1 MGCCGF
7 VEEHIGIVELVLW
20 AESLLWGLQ
29 VFGTRGGD
37 CGAVCTHYRQATP
50 PPFWAGSL
58 CLCGQC
64 ATSHRLETFISC
76 IDSYVSS
83 GFWGKVL
90 TVMMC
95 CIYHGQVCCRK
106 LVHSDPWAYLKVD
119 IRVKKE
125 KMVVKVKSKTCANGL
140 QHLYWRAYTMSTRIM
155 MDSCISVT
163 VGRKHLAKK
172 DDFILLYLYIGSK

>member
-1 MGCCGF
+1 MGQF
-7 VEEHIGIVELVLW
+7 VHIIGKRLHLRSGQALFVFVGNVL
-20 AESLLWGLQ
+20 
-29 VFGTRGGD
+29 
-37 CGAVCTHYRQATP
+37 P
-50 PPFWAGSL
+50 PTGS
-58 CLCGQC
+58 
-64 ATSHRLETFISC
+64 ETFISC

-83 GFWGKVL
+83 GCLGKVL

-95 CIYHGQVCCRK
+95 CIYHGPICCRK
-106 LVHSDPWAYLKVD
+106 LVHSDPRAYLKVD

-140 QHLYWRAYTMSTRIM
+140 QHLYWQAYTTSTRIM
-155 MDSCISVT
+155 MGSCISVT